1 MNTMNNNVLVI
12 ITIAIFIALLVL
24 PQVVRS
30 RRKFDIKECLIRE
43 AILSFNST
51 GGKCR
56 RYTPA
61 EDELILSKQIS
72 DEEICSIIKRKKN
85 SIQVRRSILIKSK

>member
-1 MNTMNNNVLVI
+1 MNNNVLVI